1 MSEFFAALFLIVFVL
16 ALIYVV
22 KRLLDSEKEDLKYK
36 KLLVIP
42 ISNDMPDIAKII
54 KAAYWDNDFNNL
66 SRNDIL
72 VYLTEEPN
80 ERTKT
85 CLNEICDEFD
95 GIKVIGKN
103 KLENYINSKV

>member
-22 KRLLDSEKEDLKYK
+22 KKLLDSEKEDLKYK

-85 CLNEICDEFD
+85 CLSEICDEFD